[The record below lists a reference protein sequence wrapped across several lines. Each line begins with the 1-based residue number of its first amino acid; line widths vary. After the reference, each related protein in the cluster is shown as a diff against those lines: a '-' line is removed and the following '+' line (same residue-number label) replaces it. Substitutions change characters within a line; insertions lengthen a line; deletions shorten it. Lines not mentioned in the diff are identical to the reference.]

1 MTVFVEKYEIK
12 KITRAALIQLL
23 GVIYVP
29 WSPEFLLYSFN
40 MFLFNKNRTTYILV
54 VKTVAIMRPIST
66 WDLVQSLPKVGKI
79 SRAPCALDNIW
90 FYISLHYLYPFE

>member
-1 MTVFVEKYEIK
+1 MKSK
-12 KITRAALIQLL
+12 NITCAVLMQLL

-40 MFLFNKNRTTYILV
+40 MLLFNNNRATYILV
-54 VKTVAIMRPIST
+54 VKTVAIMRLMSMG
-66 WDLVQSLPKVGKI
+66 DLVQSLPKVGKI

-90 FYISLHYLYPFE
+90 FYISSH